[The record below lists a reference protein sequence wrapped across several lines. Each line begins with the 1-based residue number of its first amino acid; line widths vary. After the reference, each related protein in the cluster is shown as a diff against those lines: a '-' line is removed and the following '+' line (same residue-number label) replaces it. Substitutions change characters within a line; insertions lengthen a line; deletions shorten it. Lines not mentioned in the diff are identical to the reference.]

1 MKPSTTNGRRIKP
14 FVAPTM
20 RMMAISSRR
29 SNMASLIVLEMM
41 MSDTMSSTAAMQAET
56 MDSTLRIVDMALATV
71 GSE

>member
-1 MKPSTTNGRRIKP
+1 
-14 FVAPTM
+14 
-20 RMMAISSRR
+20 
-29 SNMASLIVLEMM
+29 MASLIVLEMM

>member
-1 MKPSTTNGRRIKP
+1 
-14 FVAPTM
+14 M